1 MRKKRS
7 FLAILPSAWYSQSE
21 SKRNPDSG
29 SGGRRVPLIGGFRMD
44 NKKETAPGV
53 ESVEQGFV
61 EEPALSPAEEIEA
74 ESFTVSPAELEKDMK
89 NAGFETPE
97 KKEVLPGP
105 SGVEQVETG
114 FQDQPGQ
121 DVVSAAFGSGVVS
134 PTELADD
141 LRAAGIEVPE
151 KPAKKPAAEKAPGA
165 TGIDQVE
172 AGFQDQPGQDV
183 VSAAFGSGVVSP
195 AELADDLRAVGVEVP
210 EKPAKKPAAEKA
222 PGPNGVE
229 QVETGFRTASPLD
242 VLAAASMSAGTSPKE
257 WANNLR
263 SVGVE
268 VPERP
273 VAEDDGAT
281 GIDSV
286 QSGFTAEPEMNTV
299 EELGAIQYAA
309 APQEVDEKVEQVQ
322 SERLGERVQV
332 NDALL
337 SKLKESG
344 YTGDLEDLRKLF
356 ADLKDN

>member
-105 SGVEQVETG
+105 SGVEQVET
-114 FQDQPGQ
+114 
-121 DVVSAAFGSGVVS
+121 
-134 PTELADD
+134 
-141 LRAAGIEVPE
+141 
-151 KPAKKPAAEKAPGA
+151 
-165 TGIDQVE
+165 
-172 AGFQDQPGQDV
+172 GFQDQPGQDV